1 LSKLVPI
8 ECFFLYHLTVHLHI
22 IFLLYNVGRR

>member
-8 ECFFLYHLTVHLHI
+8 ECFFLYHLTVHFTHN
-22 IFLLYNVGRR
+22 LLTFIM